1 MTRLPIPG
9 RRRSDGGF
17 TLVELLVALLL
28 SLLLAVAILKMQTKM
43 ASQTVR
49 VADSGTRDTQAR
61 AAMDL
66 ITRDLTSSGFLLGAS
81 QYYCNAVLTY
91 NSGTSPGYFA
101 HHPVDAVSAVSGTK
115 MPFAPSLTLNYPSG
129 TAAAVTSD
137 VLVTTL
143 STASTQFNDN
153 TNPVLRGTV
162 SAPLPLTSGIAPL
175 RATTGLTKGDTAIV
189 QVPINGSLA
198 CLRVPVTSFA
208 VNASMTSLSGT
219 TMPTNFY
226 TGFVAPVASAG
237 LGTLTNVGIYNSR
250 VVDIGIATSSPT
262 TASPQQFAVYYID
275 GSSNPYPVLM
285 RGQYSMVDDSVVT
298 APQPIAAG
306 VVALHVAFGVDKATP
321 LSGGVTAYEDGPT
334 VTTNNDWSLVRSV
347 RVALVTR
354 TINDDPNSDNTISG
368 NAVSAPTSVQIGTA
382 SNPWTGSSA
391 LTITVPASKHRYV
404 VNTTEVA
411 YRNWL
416 WKN

>member
-1 MTRLPIPG
+1 MTRSFIPG

-17 TLVELLVALLL
+17 TLVELMVALLL

-49 VADSGTRDTQAR
+49 VADTSTRDTQAR

-66 ITRDLTSSGFLLGAS
+66 ITRDLTGSGFLMGS
-81 QYYCNAVLTY
+81 TQFYCNALFTY
-91 NSGTSPGYFA
+91 NSGTATGYFA
-101 HHPVDAVSAVSGTK
+101 HHAVDAVSAVSGTK
-115 MPFAPSLTLNYPSG
+115 MVFAPSLTLNYPSG
-129 TAAAVTSD
+129 SAAAVTSD
-137 VLVTTL
+137 VLVTTTT
-143 STASTQFNDN
+143 TASTQFNDN
-153 TNPVLRGTV
+153 TNPLLRGAV
-162 SAPLPLTSGIAPL
+162 SAPVLPLSTGVAPL

-189 QVPINGSLA
+189 QVPINSSLA
-198 CLRVPVTSFA
+198 CLRVPITSFVA
-208 VNASMTSLSGT
+208 NTSMTSLGGT
-219 TMPTNFY
+219 TMPTGFY
-226 TGFVAPVASAG
+226 AGFVTPV
-237 LGTLTNVGIYNSR
+237 TNAGIYNSR
-250 VVDIGIATSSPT
+250 VVDIGIATSSPS

-306 VVALHVAFGVDKATP
+306 VVALRVAFGVDKATP
-321 LSGGVTAYEDGPT
+321 LSGGVTTYEDGPT